1 MTLIPLAL
9 MVLIIA
15 AASFGMLIAEDQLS
29 IELPTLFPHR
39 AAKLRGKVGPTGFSF
54 LRNYKRIHRDR
65 IESAVRQMHLGEA
78 LSIQDQAFSSDGEP
92 LPEKIAVY
100 ACNNQAADHFFH
112 GYAIVKA
119 REKMMP
125 AFSRPRATLSQAG
138 GHSAWPAPELET
150 R

>member
-1 MTLIPLAL
+1 MTLVPFAL

-15 AASFGMLIAEDQLS
+15 AACFGMLITADQLP
-29 IELPTLFPHR
+29 IELPSLFPHR
-39 AAKLRGKVGPTGFSF
+39 ASKLRGKVGPTGYVF

-65 IESAVRQMHLGEA
+65 IESALRQMKLGEA
-78 LSIQDQAFSSDGEP
+78 VSIRDKAFSSNGDP
-92 LPEKIAVY
+92 LPAKIAVY

-125 AFSRPRATLSQAG
+125 AFSGTCTTLSQAD
-138 GHSAWPAPELET
+138 GHPLAVDT
-150 R
+150 FFK